1 MRRIHTHIV
10 YLYTMLSCVRDDY
23 VTFRSIIVGLS
34 RFEVCQSSHYN
45 NLCCSF
51 LVKNDICYMV
61 NSMNKYR
68 IVIRKETYSM
78 RVRLCMCYHYS
89 L

>member
-1 MRRIHTHIV
+1 
-10 YLYTMLSCVRDDY
+10 MLSCVRDDY